1 MTNFAFG
8 AERADE
14 LLFALGE
21 QLAAAN
27 QRFDLVVIGG
37 SALLALGLVERAT
50 RDVDV
55 LAVAGAEGLIPADP
69 LPEAL
74 AEARDRVAQ
83 DFGLPAGWL
92 NPGPTEL
99 LRFGLPDGFLSRVET
114 RTYGPALTVL
124 YAGRL
129 DQVHLKL
136 YAMVDQGAGRHE
148 ADLRALEPTREELLS
163 AARWTRTHDP
173 SEGFRQELVAVLA
186 HLGVTDVDLDA

>member
-1 MTNFAFG
+1 MTNSAFG

-21 QLAAAN
+21 QLAAAS
-27 QRFDLVVIGG
+27 QQFDLVVIGG

-55 LAVAGAEGLIPADP
+55 LALAGAEGLIPADP

-92 NPGPTEL
+92 NPGATEL

-114 RTYGPALTVL
+114 RTFGPALTVL

-129 DQVHLKL
+129 DQVHFKL

-186 HLGVTDVDLDA
+186 HLGVTDADLDA

>member
-1 MTNFAFG
+1 MTNCAFR

-14 LLFALGE
+14 LFALGE
-21 QLAAAN
+21 QLAAAS

-55 LAVAGAEGLIPADP
+55 LALAGAEGLIPADP

-74 AEARDRVAQ
+74 AQARDRVAQ

-129 DQVHLKL
+129 DQIHLTL

-148 ADLRALEPTREELLS
+148 ADLRVLEPTPEELV
-163 AARWTRTHDP
+163 AAACWTRTHDP

-186 HLGVTDVDLDA
+186 HLGVSDADLDA

>member
-1 MTNFAFG
+1 MTNSAFG

-27 QRFDLVVIGG
+27 QQFDLVVIGG
-37 SALLALGLVERAT
+37 SALLALGFVERAT

-55 LAVAGAEGLIPADP
+55 LALVGAEGLIPADP
-69 LPEAL
+69 LPGAL
-74 AEARDRVAQ
+74 AQARDRVAQ
-83 DFGLPAGWL
+83 DFGLPAAWL

-114 RTYGPALTVL
+114 RAYGPALTIR
-124 YAGRL
+124 YAGRF
-129 DQVHLKL
+129 DQIHFKL

-148 ADLRALEPTREELLS
+148 ADLRALDPTADELVA

-173 SEGFRQELVAVLA
+173 SEGFRQELVAALA
-186 HLGVTDVDLDA
+186 HLGVTDADLDA